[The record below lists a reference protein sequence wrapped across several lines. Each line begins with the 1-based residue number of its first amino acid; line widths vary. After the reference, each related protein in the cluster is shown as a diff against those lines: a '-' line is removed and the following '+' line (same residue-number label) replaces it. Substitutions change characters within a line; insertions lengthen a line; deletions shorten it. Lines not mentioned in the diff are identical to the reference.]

1 MKPEYK
7 IGDKIKISNSKIS
20 KRFNKKTGT
29 IIKIND
35 DDYMA
40 KIKLD
45 TLVKTNVKIYTTIFV
60 LFNEIKLIQNGLEK
74 ALQRIIRK

>member
-45 TLVKTNVKIYTTIFV
+45 TLVKTNVKIYKNIKKNVSQQKIHNPFYATTFPIY
-60 LFNEIKLIQNGLEK
+60 
-74 ALQRIIRK
+74 